1 MRAEKRTPDAS
12 PGTAA
17 ERPAPD
23 DGHGEAAFDRVRR
36 GLFAAPAWGEAY
48 GEAAR

>member
-1 MRAEKRTPDAS
+1 MRAEKRTPE
-12 PGTAA
+12 TT